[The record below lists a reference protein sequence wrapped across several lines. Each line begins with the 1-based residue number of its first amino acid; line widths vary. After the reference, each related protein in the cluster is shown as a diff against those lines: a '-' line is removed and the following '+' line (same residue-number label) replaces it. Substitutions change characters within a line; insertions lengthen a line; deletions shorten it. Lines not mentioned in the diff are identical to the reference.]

1 MVEFILFLFW
11 LVIAGLASVGAVRAF
26 EWLSGSANRAELAE
40 RERQAELEIQNISY
54 QAQMTMLNE
63 ALKRARPG
71 FEPGQPARF
80 DLIEGDAIPSSDDDY
95 NRPS

>member
-11 LVIAGLASVGAVRAF
+11 LVIAALAVVGAVQTWN
-26 EWLSGSANRAELAE
+26 WLASDERRDELAE

-54 QAQMTMLNE
+54 QAQMAMLNE
-63 ALKRARPG
+63 ALKRSRPD
-71 FEPGQPARF
+71 FEPSQPLHF
-80 DLIEGDAIPSSDDDY
+80 DVIEGEVAPPDDDS